1 MKPNSLIIMSGQYQP
16 ENLNPTELVIYIV
29 SISGRASSVPSR
41 IQLMSMPI
49 RREEPVQKCKGNH
62 RTSAIHL
69 AHQQYY

>member
-16 ENLNPTELVIYIV
+16 ENPTELVIYIV

-41 IQLMSMPI
+41 IQLMPRPI

-62 RTSAIHL
+62 RTSIIHL